1 MLAGGKAGKYVLC
14 LAKQFIAVGNVEPL
28 SCCGSTDRFE
38 YRDAVLMAV
47 QEAMGPVANVDA
59 DIAAIANLDQGGKHQ
74 PNPMLEI
81 HGGNTLFT
89 RVDQGNHGRRG
100 SATAAELF
108 FSREHAN
115 NKQRRRAAW
124 LSVEEMMQHRRET
137 TTDGDLYHPP
147 APGKFIV
154 DCACGDTYLV
164 DKPKC
169 SDDEFDT
176 LEAAAL
182 AHAEAT

>member
-1 MLAGGKAGKYVLC
+1 MAGWSTVLAGGKAGKYVLC

-108 FSREHAN
+108 FLAN
-115 NKQRRRAAW
+115 TRITN
-124 LSVEEMMQHRRET
+124 S
-137 TTDGDLYHPP
+137 G
-147 APGKFIV
+147 
-154 DCACGDTYLV
+154 
-164 DKPKC
+164 
-169 SDDEFDT
+169 
-176 LEAAAL
+176 
-182 AHAEAT
+182 AEPHGYQWRK